1 MHAGRRSTWKAS
13 GRFAYHD
20 HRWSERRRKDPEVF
34 AVWAAF
40 HRCPCGRVAMS
51 PNDVPLVV
59 SRCWLFRPPAK
70 AKKRVIG
77 IARPVHSQMLDATI
91 DVRHEQTKVG
101 W

>member
-1 MHAGRRSTWKAS
+1 
-13 GRFAYHD
+13 
-20 HRWSERRRKDPEVF
+20 
-34 AVWAAF
+34 
-40 HRCPCGRVAMS
+40 MS